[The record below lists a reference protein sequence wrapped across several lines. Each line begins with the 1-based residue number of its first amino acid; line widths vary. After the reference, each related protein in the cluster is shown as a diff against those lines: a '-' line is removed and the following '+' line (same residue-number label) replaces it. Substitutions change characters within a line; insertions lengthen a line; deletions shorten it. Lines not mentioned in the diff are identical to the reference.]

1 MLTRKRMRPLVFALA
16 LLACLSLTMT
26 GFSGLLGSRESL
38 ELALHNGYNGL
49 SNVGVFS
56 TQAAKNDLKLLEGGD
71 NVMQVQ
77 GSYQQ
82 MIALAP
88 NHDAIEQAA
97 MLIEREVRR

>member
-56 TQAAKNDLKLLEGGD
+56 TPAAKNDLKLLEGGD
-71 NVMQVQ
+71 NVVQVQ
-77 GSYQQ
+77 SGRGGRVRWNPRQ
-82 MIALAP
+82 P
-88 NHDAIEQAA
+88 NSKY
-97 MLIEREVRR
+97 RR